1 MLNPWLAFSFKAARL
16 GWETQNMMVDQL
28 MAMAG
33 VNGSDRHETRDAF
46 PAGSREGKPT
56 AAAARA
62 AAEVQTVTPVHATK
76 DGKSRRVAQQV
87 AKGHKKQARVSK
99 RGRSK

>member
-16 GWETQNMMVDQL
+16 GWETQSMMVDQL

-33 VNGSDRHETRDAF
+33 VNGSDRHEARDAF
-46 PAGSREGKPT
+46 PAGSREGRRT

-62 AAEVQTVTPVHATK
+62 AAEVQTVAPVHAIR

-87 AKGHKKQARVSK
+87 AKGHKKQGRVSK
-99 RGRSK
+99 RRRSK